1 LPKYEDAM
9 PTTAKLFVA
18 FTIAAGS
25 AVVLATLAGGHSL
38 PDPSLFLY
46 CLTLGLL
53 ASTFKIKLPGMQ
65 STIGASFVLFLVAL
79 TELTFMETLIIV
91 VLSTLLQCLW
101 RPKKQPKMIQVAF
114 SIASTIIS
122 VEMAFQ
128 ATAALRQE
136 AVVAALVV
144 ASAVFFA
151 VNSGMV
157 SLVVA
162 LVNSQAPM
170 DVWRNCH
177 RWAFPYYLL
186 GAGLA
191 VGVTAY
197 GRTYGWSLAFT
208 MLPLLYMVYA
218 CYSQWLKPQLAESN
232 SR

>member
-1 LPKYEDAM
+1 M
-9 PTTAKLFVA
+9 PTTAKLFIA
-18 FTIAAGS
+18 ITIAAGS
-25 AVVLATLAGGHSL
+25 AILLAGLAGGGSL

-46 CLTLGLL
+46 CLTLALF

-65 STIGASFVLFLVAL
+65 STIGASFVLFLIAL
-79 TELTFMETLIIV
+79 MELSLLETLVIV
-91 VLSTLLQCLW
+91 VLSTILQCVW

-122 VEMAFQ
+122 IEMAFQ
-128 ATAALRQE
+128 VTTALRKE

-151 VNSGMV
+151 VNSGLV

-162 LVNSQAPM
+162 LVSGQAPM

-191 VGVTAY
+191 AGVTAY

-218 CYSQWLKPQLAESN
+218 CYSQWLKPQLAESG